1 MAAQNEM
8 LKKLGNLAY
17 DSVLIAGG
25 SIASRYATSQ
35 VFKDRPVNKLTLK
48 SVALLALDIGIS
60 NAVVNTLKEKD
71 IIPKTIIN

>member
-1 MAAQNEM
+1 MASQNEM
-8 LKKLGNLAY
+8 LVKLGNLAY

-35 VFKDRPVNKLTLK
+35 IFKDRPVNKLAFK
-48 SVALLALDIGIS
+48 SVALLALDIAIS
-60 NAVVNTLKEKD
+60 NAVIGTLKDKD